1 MRKWFLLLLLPLM
14 LGCSKICKQCPKD
27 TAITVDTIYVEKV
40 LRNTAYIAELEQEIL
55 RLRSV
60 IDSLDTTMSYE
71 NYINARRIEKIKYYI
86 NITENN
92 SNNKKFFYGWIKRTM
107 TED

>member
-1 MRKWFLLLLLPLM
+1 MRKWFLLLLLSLM
-14 LGCSKICKQCPKD
+14 LSCSKICKQCQKD
-27 TAITVDTIYVEKV
+27 TAITIDTIYVEKV
-40 LRNTAYIAELEQEIL
+40 LRDTAYIAELEQEIL
-55 RLRSV
+55 RLRGV

-86 NITENN
+86 NITEKN

>member
-14 LGCSKICKQCPKD
+14 LGCSKICKQCLQD

-40 LRNTAYIAELEQEIL
+40 LRDTAYIAELEQEIL

-86 NITENN
+86 AITEKN

-107 TED
+107 TE

>member
-14 LGCSKICKQCPKD
+14 LGCSKNCKQYPKD

-40 LRNTAYIAELEQEIL
+40 LRDTAYIAELEQEIL

-86 NITENN
+86 NITEKN